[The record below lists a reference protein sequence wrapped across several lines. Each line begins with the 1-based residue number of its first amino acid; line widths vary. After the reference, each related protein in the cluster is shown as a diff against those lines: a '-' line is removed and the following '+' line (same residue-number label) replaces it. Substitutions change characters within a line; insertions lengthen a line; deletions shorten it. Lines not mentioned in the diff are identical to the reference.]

1 MLNYSV
7 AELRV
12 YSLAPAYLTFAA
24 QPTTLHSISYA
35 PQHIEALIFVYAYT
49 FFSFSW
55 NVQEKVVD
63 LQKLCK

>member
-1 MLNYSV
+1 MISIYL
-7 AELRV
+7 LLD

-24 QPTTLHSISYA
+24 QPTTLHSISYV
-35 PQHIEALIFVYAYT
+35 PQHIEALIFVYAYN